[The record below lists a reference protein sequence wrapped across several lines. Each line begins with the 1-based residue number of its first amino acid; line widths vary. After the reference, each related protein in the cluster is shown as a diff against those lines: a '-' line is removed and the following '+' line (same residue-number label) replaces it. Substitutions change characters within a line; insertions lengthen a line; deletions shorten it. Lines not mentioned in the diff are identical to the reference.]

1 MIQKNLVI
9 FYHEKN
15 GIVSLPQKW
24 ILENPV
30 LLKCVSITRRLA
42 MSFTQIFI
50 YRMIERQKLS
60 TDFKYLFGRRACFL
74 FPKVISQNVNKI
86 SKQKSQHPDYAF

>member
-1 MIQKNLVI
+1 MK
-9 FYHEKN
+9 KN

-60 TDFKYLFGRRACFL
+60 NDFKYLFGRRLHAF
-74 FPKVISQNVNKI
+74 FPQTFSLKT
-86 SKQKSQHPDYAF
+86 